1 VVSRPLIIP
10 ASAPIAAEAMIA
22 KKIIVISESNALIN
36 AFISKIIQ
44 PEIKAAIEPTDKSIP
59 PVVIT
64 KVAPIAT
71 MPINELR
78 ARILL
83 TLPALKNASLTK
95 MPIINRATRAMNGP
109 AVFRSKPLRKF
120 SGVITWAYA
129 AAALSPVA

>member
-1 VVSRPLIIP
+1 MIIP

-22 KKIIVISESNALIN
+22 RKIIVISESNVLIN

-44 PEIKAAIEPTDKSIP
+44 PDIKAAIEPTDKSIP

-78 ARILL
+78 AIGISL
-83 TLPALKNASLTK
+83 TNGTVESPKQQALKIYPSKSL
-95 MPIINRATRAMNGP
+95 RP
-109 AVFRSKPLRKF
+109 APRDRISRF
-120 SGVITWAYA
+120 G
-129 AAALSPVA
+129 SPVIIYPG